1 MVKRLG
7 SAAVLSAAA
16 LWLCLG
22 APAAVRAGVIA
33 LVSLAVAVEAARLVS
48 GAWGDGGGNGGEGV
62 GGRVGSGAL
71 AAVVALLLLSPLP
84 PAPAAFLLLALLGV
98 AALRQP
104 RTPAGLGRLAAAA
117 VAGVWVGFA
126 GAALLALGAGE
137 AGRAVGNGDGGRT
150 LLFLL
155 LVVMIGEAA
164 AFAGGKT
171 IGGPRLAPVLS
182 PGKTWAGFVSQLLV
196 GAAVG
201 AIAAPPLLAG
211 AVPGSGVPS
220 GVFLGLLLS
229 LAAALGDLFASYWK
243 RASGKKDSGRL
254 IPGHGGLLDRLD
266 GLLFAAPAL
275 AAAL

>member
-22 APAAVRAGVIA
+22 APATVRAGVIV

-48 GAWGDGGGNGGEGV
+48 GAGGDGSGAGGAGGSA
-62 GGRVGSGAL
+62 GGSVGSGAL
-71 AAVVALLLLSPLP
+71 AVVVALLLLSPLP

-104 RTPAGLGRLAAAA
+104 RTPAGLARLAAAA
-117 VAGVWVGFA
+117 VAGLWVGFA
-126 GAALLALGAGE
+126 GAALLALGAEG
-137 AGRAVGNGDGGRT
+137 AGTGAGGRT

-155 LVVMIGEAA
+155 LVVVTGEAA

-196 GAAVG
+196 GSAAG
-201 AIAAPPLLAG
+201 ALAAPPLLAG
-211 AVPGSGVPS
+211 AAPDSGVLF
-220 GVFLGLLLS
+220 GAFLGLLLS

-243 RASGKKDSGRL
+243 RSAGQKDSGRL